1 MDATRDD
8 DVETEAGVLTL
19 YGSKG
24 SGSAIVE
31 AALAILGTEYRQV
44 DGAEWERSAGF
55 EEMKSINPL
64 AQIPTLVLEDG
75 TVMTE
80 SSAILIHLGLVNPAS
95 GLLPADASRRASAI
109 RGLVYITANCYAAI
123 GVIDYPERWCRNADE
138 TTRQAI
144 IAGTKTRL
152 HGLWDVFADQFP
164 ATPWL
169 AGEQAGALD
178 ILAGVVS
185 RWSGAR
191 AHLAASKPA
200 FVELLARIDTHPV
213 LAPVWARHWKPS

>member
-1 MDATRDD
+1 M
-8 DVETEAGVLTL
+8 LTL

-31 AALAILGTEYRQV
+31 AALAIVGAEYRRV
-44 DGAEWERSAGF
+44 DGAEWERSAGY
-55 EEMKSINPL
+55 EELKTVNPL

-80 SSAILIHLGLVNPAS
+80 SAAILIHLGLVHPAS
-95 GLLPADASRRASAI
+95 GLLPADASKRASAI
-109 RGLVYITANCYAAI
+109 RGLVYIVANCYAAI
-123 GVIDYPERWCRNADE
+123 GVIDYPERWCKDADE

-144 IAGTKTRL
+144 IAGTKARL

-169 AGEQAGALD
+169 GGDQVGALD
-178 ILAGVVS
+178 IMASVVS

-191 AHLAASKPA
+191 AHLAVARPA
-200 FVELLARIDTHPV
+200 FSEVLGRIDSHPLLAT
-213 LAPVWARHWKPS
+213 VWARHWTQK

>member
-1 MDATRDD
+1 M
-8 DVETEAGVLTL
+8 LTL

-31 AALAILGTEYRQV
+31 AALAVIGAEYRRV
-44 DGAEWERSAGF
+44 DGAEWERSAGY
-55 EEMKSINPL
+55 EALKAINPL

-75 TVMTE
+75 TVLTE
-80 SSAILIHLGLVNPAS
+80 SAAILIHLGLVNPAS
-95 GLLPADASRRASAI
+95 GLLPADASKRASAI

-123 GVIDYPERWCRNADE
+123 GVIDYPERWCPDADE

-144 IAGTKTRL
+144 IAGTRARL
-152 HGLWDVFADQFP
+152 HGLWDAFADQFP

-169 AGEQAGALD
+169 AGEQVGALD
-178 ILAGVVS
+178 ILASVVS

-191 AHLAASKPA
+191 AHLAAAKPA
-200 FVELLARIDTHPV
+200 FSEVLGRIDSHPV
-213 LAPVWARHWKPS
+213 LAAVWARHWTPK